1 MTGNDAASG
10 GRLPADCTATIGE
23 AHCTD
28 ADLAVVVM
36 ATDAPAE
43 VCDAVRSLLAQ
54 DERCEIVVV
63 NTGAAG
69 VVPRLGDLAARVLV
83 VECATRQWPG
93 GARNI
98 GLAHTRAP
106 YVAFLAAD
114 CLAAPDWVRRRVR
127 NHRQG
132 HAAVASALRPAPG
145 ADGKVARA
153 AWAIYA
159 LMHSRRMPETPP
171 QSALRYGVSYDRTL
185 FDRFG
190 PFRDDIRVA
199 EDTEFNRR
207 IVREAKPA
215 WRPNIVTLHRNPETV
230 WAALADQF
238 VRGRRAA
245 AWSRV
250 DLARS
255 PWQSFRAAPARA
267 RMARQ
272 MTEHTTADVRAGLDA
287 ARPLLGPLAHAYGLG
302 ALSLYLRKP
311 PRPAPAAS
319 AAAGAPLQQR
329 SPS

>member
-1 MTGNDAASG
+1 MNFLSSRGSAPVLGFNDVLLAGLARDG
-10 GRLPADCTATIGE
+10 GLYLPAEWPQLTPETIRSFAGRPYGE
-23 AHCTD
+23 
-28 ADLAVVVM
+28 
-36 ATDAPAE
+36 
-43 VCDAVRSLLAQ
+43 
-54 DERCEIVVV
+54 
-63 NTGAAG
+63 
-69 VVPRLGDLAARVLV
+69 
-83 VECATRQWPG
+83 
-93 GARNI
+93 
-98 GLAHTRAP
+98 
-106 YVAFLAAD
+106 
-114 CLAAPDWVRRRVR
+114 
-127 NHRQG
+127 
-132 HAAVASALRPAPG
+132 
-145 ADGKVARA
+145 VARA

-267 RMARQ
+267 R
-272 MTEHTTADVRAGLDA
+272 RASIVAVCTVYLQNA
-287 ARPLLGPLAHAYGLG
+287 QRFRKALHHLAIA
-302 ALSLYLRKP
+302 
-311 PRPAPAAS
+311 
-319 AAAGAPLQQR
+319 QR
-329 SPS
+329 R

>member
-1 MTGNDAASG
+1 MTGQDAASG
-10 GRLPADCTATIGE
+10 GPLRADCITTVGA
-23 AHCTD
+23 AHRTD
-28 ADLAVVVM
+28 ADLAVVVI

-43 VCDAVRSLLAQ
+43 VREAVQSLLGQ
-54 DERCEIVVV
+54 DDRCEIVVV
-63 NTGAAG
+63 NTGEGG
-69 VVPRLGDLAARVLV
+69 VVPLLGDLAARVMV

-106 YVAFLAAD
+106 IVAFLAAD

-145 ADGKVARA
+145 ADGEVARA

-190 PFRDDIRVA
+190 PFRDDIRIA

-207 IVREAKPA
+207 IMHEAKPV

-230 WAALADQF
+230 WTALADQF

-245 AWSRV
+245 AWSRA

-255 PWQSFRAAPARA
+255 PWESFRAAPARA
-267 RMARQ
+267 RQARQ
-272 MTEHTTADVRAGLDA
+272 MIEHTEGDVRAGLEA
-287 ARPLLGPLAHAYGLG
+287 ARPLFGPLSCAYGLG

-311 PRPAPAAS
+311 PRPAPAAP
-319 AAAGAPLQQR
+319 GAPLQQR
-329 SPS
+329 PQS